1 MMRAAD
7 EHLTLECAVA
17 RLEDWTERM
26 AAAEASGDRAQR
38 AIAEQLVH
46 AYTFLVADMRRELH

>member
-1 MMRAAD
+1 MD

-17 RLEDWTERM
+17 RLNDWTERM
-26 AAAEASGDRAQR
+26 VAAELSGDQAQR

-46 AYTFLVADMRRELH
+46 AYTFLISDLRRELH